1 MASDRSVLVLPAH
14 SVRADESDLDLA
26 KNHEHKGCVLTGFTQ
41 STDEGARLLEWAQ
54 ELCSNGANLSG
65 ELRFYEG
72 RDAKEGE
79 PFLRQLERQLYD
91 NLSWASNR
99 MLEDA
104 SIDAAKAE
112 AIADKDMLGLLA
124 RQVEGMMHMFQRASG
139 TWFEE
144 DFWCVKL
151 EINVS
156 DDIEFCHHGMSLRLI
171 STLVGDGLV
180 LAQNDAV
187 DWVVYEG
194 SQKNLHGKAWNHHVS
209 SAEHA
214 TSIGDLVLAKGKTSR
229 DVMPCVYRSPDSA
242 LNVTERF
249 VLTLDRISAA
259 KRGRLVGFKDADKLP
274 VTLLSGFLG
283 AGKTTL
289 LTHLLNNREGI
300 RVAVLVN
307 DMASIN
313 VDGQLLKDGVDLS
326 ESTDKI
332 VELQNGCICCTLRE
346 DLMSTVGELAL
357 ERRFDYLLIESTGI
371 SEPMPVASTFTATDD
386 MGQSLLGSL
395 SKLDTLVTVVDCPC
409 FLKDYQGDQLLVDK
423 QELGAEKHDE
433 RSIVNLL
440 TDQVEFANVLVL
452 NKTDLV
458 SSKELDL
465 LKGILAKLNPNAQ
478 VIETQFGVVSP
489 SSVLNTRSF
498 DQHSIGT
505 IALFQAHGL
514 LAAKEKVSG
523 SALPGWIQEL
533 EGVDRKPETEEYGIS
548 SFVYSASRPFLQ
560 DRLDSMV
567 EHGFQSLGV
576 LRSKGLV
583 WSASNHDMALEWSQA
598 GSSMALKPGRRW
610 HDGERR
616 QEVVFIGRNMN
627 ERQIR
632 MVLDEALA
640 SPEFAG
646 VPRPTRFQEAG
657 EAEFMGG
664 ARKAARV
671 H

>member
-1 MASDRSVLVLPAH
+1 MASDKAVLVLPAH
-14 SVRADESDLDLA
+14 LVKADESGLDLA
-26 KNHEHKGCVLTGFTQ
+26 TNHARKGCVLTGFTQ
-41 STDEGARLLEWAQ
+41 TSDEGARLLEWAH
-54 ELCSNGANLSG
+54 ELCSHGTNLSG

-79 PFLRQLERQLYD
+79 LFLRQLERQLYD
-91 NLSWASNR
+91 NLSWACNR
-99 MLEDA
+99 MVEDT
-104 SIDAAKAE
+104 SIDAANAE
-112 AIADKDMLGLLA
+112 AIVDNDMLGLLA
-124 RQVEGMMHMFQRASG
+124 RHIEGMMQMFRLASG

-151 EINVS
+151 EINLS

-180 LAQNDAV
+180 LAHNDAV

-194 SQKNLHGKAWNHHVS
+194 PHKNMHENSWNHHVS

-229 DVMPCVYRSPDSA
+229 DAIPCVYRSPDSA
-242 LNVTERF
+242 QSATERF
-249 VLTLDRISAA
+249 VLTLDRIPAA
-259 KRGRLVGFKDADKLP
+259 KKGRLVGFKDADKLP

-289 LTHLLNNREGI
+289 LTHVLNNREGI

-313 VDGQLLKDGVDLS
+313 VDGQLLKDGVDFS

-332 VELQNGCICCTLRE
+332 IELQNGCICCTLRE
-346 DLMSTVGELAL
+346 DLMSAVGELAL
-357 ERRFDYLLIESTGI
+357 EHRFDYLLIESTGI
-371 SEPMPVASTFTATDD
+371 SEPMPVASIFTATDD

-395 SKLDTLVTVVDCPC
+395 SKLDTLVTVVDCAC

-458 SSKELDL
+458 SSQELDI
-465 LKGILAKLNPNAQ
+465 LKGILAKLNPDAR
-478 VIETQFGVVSP
+478 VIEAHFGVVSP

-498 DQHSIGT
+498 DQHSMAT
-505 IALFQAHGL
+505 IARFQAHGL
-514 LAAKEKVSG
+514 LAAKEKPSG
-523 SALPGWIQEL
+523 SMLPGWAQEL
-533 EGVDRKPETEEYGIS
+533 QGVDRKPETEEYRIS
-548 SFVYSASRPFLQ
+548 SFVYSASRPFQQ
-560 DRLDSMV
+560 DRLDSII
-567 EHGFQSLGV
+567 EHGLQNWGV

-583 WSASNHDMALEWSQA
+583 WSASNDMALEWSQA

-616 QEVVFIGRNMN
+616 QEVVFIGQNMN
-627 ERQIR
+627 ERKIR
-632 MVLDEALA
+632 LLLDEALA
-640 SPEFAG
+640 SPNLAG
-646 VPRPTRFQEAG
+646 VPRPTRFQEAS